1 MRGTCVGKSDLQM
14 PLCGGAK
21 TC

>member
-14 PLCGGAK
+14 PLCVGAK

>member
-14 PLCGGAK
+14 GICGGAK

>member
-1 MRGTCVGKSDLQM
+1 MRGTCVGKNNLQM
-14 PLCGGAK
+14 GICGGAK

>member
-14 PLCGGAK
+14 PLCWGAK